1 MEDVMVL
8 HSMQNGDSSGF
19 ELFGELLLLRRVL
32 EEPVMKGANSLV
44 AFCFSCWTKRLMKRW
59 WLFELSL

>member
-1 MEDVMVL
+1 MVL

-44 AFCFSCWTKRLMKRW
+44 AFCFSC
-59 WLFELSL
+59 